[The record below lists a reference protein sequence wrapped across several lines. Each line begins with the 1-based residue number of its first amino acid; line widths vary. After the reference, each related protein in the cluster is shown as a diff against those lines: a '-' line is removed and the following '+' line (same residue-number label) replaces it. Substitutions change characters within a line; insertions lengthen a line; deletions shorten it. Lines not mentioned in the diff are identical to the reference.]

1 VLILTPD
8 QRLRVFI
15 SSTLEELA
23 PERAAARAAVE
34 RLRLTPV
41 MFEQGARPHPPQ
53 ALYRAYLQQSQIFVG
68 LYWQRY
74 GWVAPTMS
82 ISGLEDEYRLA
93 GNRPKLIY
101 IKEPAPDRDPRLSAF
116 FDDVRNDAEVS
127 YRVFRTPEDLSALLA
142 DDLSLL
148 LTERFVGVA
157 GRGAAPGAVLP
168 SAPLP
173 MPATP
178 LIGREE
184 DLAAIERLLAEPGTR
199 LVTLTGIGG
208 IGKSRLALEAA
219 HRLVEAGA
227 CSAVWVPL
235 AAVSGDA
242 MVLPTIAELLGVKAD
257 SSRGV
262 AGSIAAA
269 LANSGPF
276 LLVLDNAERLSGL
289 AAVATQLLE
298 GCPSLK
304 LLVTSRRRLSLGA
317 EHLLAVPPL
326 PAPSEG
332 ETDST
337 ALQTPAARLFLQRAR
352 QDDPRFSPTDSADV
366 TAVAEICRRLDGVPL
381 AIELAAARVRLLGP
395 RGLLTRL
402 GRSLDLPA
410 ARLLDLPERQRTLR
424 ATLDWSI
431 GQLTEAE
438 RNLLAQLS
446 TFVGGATLDAVEHV
460 CRYPGDLLEGLGTL
474 ADHSLVGVD
483 ARIPDEPRFTLLEPV
498 REYGAELLQDSGK
511 ADETRRRHLEWVAR
525 LAQAARAG
533 LHGTDQDKWVARLD
547 RELGN
552 LRAAEDCA
560 LASGLVSQLA
570 ELVAS
575 LAIWGLRSQPSLAS
589 RISRLEKAM
598 PNAAELPPLPRAR
611 LLYILGASHFSA
623 GEFERA
629 ERELAE
635 SEVTLR
641 GLGEGFLGELA
652 VCLLARGSTAPYRG
666 NLNAAATLLD
676 EAAETSARSGERFF
690 EVAALGH
697 LGMVLAAL
705 GRLDE
710 ADRVLAR
717 ALDSPETAGNAYLRA
732 HTLAYRGFA
741 RLLRGQ
747 LEGAAADLR
756 TAAEDAL
763 KAGSWELMANVCD
776 GLGAVSLLRRDPIRS
791 ATLLSTAHHLRERI
805 GVATWPDLQSRLKTT
820 LDACKASLPADAFD
834 RAWTAGKVQNLSQ
847 VSKLVSAADVET
859 TTRG

>member
-1 VLILTPD
+1 MLILTPD

-23 PERAAARAAVE
+23 PERSAARAAVE

-82 ISGLEDEYRLA
+82 ISGLEDEYLLA
-93 GNRPKLIY
+93 GARPKLIY
-101 IKEPAPDRDPRLSAF
+101 IKEPAPDRDSRLSAF
-116 FDDVRNDAEVS
+116 FDNVRNDAEVS
-127 YRVFRTPEDLSALLA
+127 YRIFRTPEDLSALLA

-148 LTERFVGVA
+148 LTERFVGIG
-157 GRGAAPGAVLP
+157 GRGAVMPSVPLP
-168 SAPLP
+168 SA
-173 MPATP
+173 ATP
-178 LIGREE
+178 LIDREE
-184 DLAAIERLLAEPGTR
+184 DLAAIKRLLAEPGTR

-219 HRLVEAGA
+219 HRLVEAGTF
-227 CSAVWVPL
+227 SAVWVPL
-235 AAVSGDA
+235 ATVSSDA
-242 MVLPTIAELLGVKAD
+242 MVLPTIAELLGVKVD

-262 AGSIAAA
+262 AGSIAGA

-276 LLVLDNAERLSGL
+276 LLVLDNAEHLGGL

-298 GCPSLK
+298 NCPSLK
-304 LLVTSRRRLSLGA
+304 LLVTSRRRLAVGA

-326 PAPSEG
+326 PVPSEG
-332 ETDST
+332 ETIST

-352 QDDPRFSPTDSADV
+352 QADPRFSPTARDDV
-366 TAVAEICRRLDGVPL
+366 TAVAAICRRLDGVPL

-410 ARLLDLPERQRTLR
+410 AKVLDLPERQRTLR
-424 ATLDWSI
+424 VTLDWSI
-431 GQLTEAE
+431 GQLTDAE

-446 TFVGGATLDAVEHV
+446 TFVGGATLDAAEQV
-460 CRYPGDLLEGLGTL
+460 CRYPGDILEGLGAL
-474 ADHSLVGVD
+474 ADQSLVGVD

-498 REYGAELLQDSGK
+498 REYGQELLQASDKTG
-511 ADETRRRHLEWVAR
+511 ETRRRHLEWAMR
-525 LAQAARAG
+525 LAQEAKSG
-533 LHGTDQDKWVARLD
+533 LHGAEQDKWVARLD
-547 RELGN
+547 REIGN

-560 LASGLVSQLA
+560 LASGLVPQLA
-570 ELVAS
+570 EFLAS
-575 LAIWGLRSQPSLAS
+575 LAIWGLRSQPSVAS
-589 RISRLEKAM
+589 RISRLERAM
-598 PNAAELPPLPRAR
+598 ASAADLPPVPRAR
-611 LLYILGASHFSA
+611 LLCMLGASHFAA
-623 GEFERA
+623 GDFECA
-629 ERELAE
+629 ERELVE
-635 SEVTLR
+635 SEAIHR
-641 GLGEGFLGELA
+641 GLGEDFLGELA

-666 NLNAAATLLD
+666 NLSAAATLLN

-710 ADRVLAR
+710 ADQMLAR
-717 ALDSPETAGNAYLRA
+717 ALDRPETAGNAYLQA

-747 LEGAAADLR
+747 LDGAAADLR
-756 TAAEDAL
+756 TAADDAL

-776 GLGAVSLLRRDPIRS
+776 GLGAVFLLRHDPTCS

-805 GVATWPDLQSRLKTT
+805 GVAPWPDLQVRLKAT
-820 LDACKASLPADAFD
+820 LDACKASLPANEFD
-834 RAWTAGKVQNLSQ
+834 RAWTAGKVYDLSQ
-847 VSKLVSAADVET
+847 VSKLVSEGSVAT
-859 TTRG
+859 TAPG